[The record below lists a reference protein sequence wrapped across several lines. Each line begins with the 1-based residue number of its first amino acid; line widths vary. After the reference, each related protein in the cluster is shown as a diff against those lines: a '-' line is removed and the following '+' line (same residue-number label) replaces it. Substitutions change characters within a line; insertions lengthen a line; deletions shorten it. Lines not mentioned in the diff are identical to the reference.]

1 MRPFLKSRFRIDR
14 HFRNGFRLIL
24 PQLVHDRARFLEAAV
39 DEHRP
44 EQRLGGVCED
54 RRLVSA
60 AAVRLALGKNEMGA
74 KPDIAGNLG
83 AGFAANEAIVAPGE
97 FAFAR
102 VGVLPV
108 QGLRDREP
116 EDAIADEL
124 EAFVVEASNLPAAD
138 ARMRERALQE
148 LRFLNLYPNF
158 VSSSLNL
165 RGLNMAQM
173 PLGGHRTRLKN
184 LSQRMSNGQV
194 QGAHQRKASGSSTL
208 AEKKMISARPMK
220 FS

>member
-1 MRPFLKSRFRIDR
+1 MSSNAFAGKKSARGRLLRDTLRCALTLRRRPPGNQHFGRELRRMIRALARHNGISRQRQALPLRPFLQSRFRIDR

-60 AAVRLALGKNEMGA
+60 AAVRLAVGKNEMGA

-102 VGVLPV
+102 IGVLPV

-148 LRFLNLYPNF
+148 LRIL
-158 VSSSLNL
+158 
-165 RGLNMAQM
+165 
-173 PLGGHRTRLKN
+173 
-184 LSQRMSNGQV
+184 
-194 QGAHQRKASGSSTL
+194 
-208 AEKKMISARPMK
+208 
-220 FS
+220 